1 MVETADNDYRDVR
14 RFILCDLIWESGFVR
29 TPLVVLDIGAR
40 DALSDTRWT
49 GLPREM
55 VRLHGFEPDDEEC
68 RILNER
74 AKAGGYPFVF
84 HSTALAETTG
94 EATLYQYAEPAANSL
109 YPGNARLLA
118 RWCYNRALTLTSQ
131 FRLSKKSVIPTKSL
145 ADWASQA
152 ALGDIDFCKLNVQGA
167 ELDILR
173 GAGARLESVLGIVA
187 EQTFNETYLGA
198 PLFGEVYDFIR
209 RAGFTMFDV
218 LSMNLVGRTAS
229 PVHISEDHIS
239 ARQGLWGRHQFFEGH
254 FLYLRDP
261 ILSADQWSE
270 EATLT
275 FEQTLK
281 VACLAEIFGQVE
293 FAFELL
299 AWLAASPRLE
309 GFATRLQGIIN
320 VGSATYQRI
329 WNPPKPP
336 VAETVAVSSGET
348 AENVPLQAALEACR
362 AENSRL
368 RTAVEAQTAEISSL
382 ESSVEAI
389 RRSTSWRVTA
399 PLRAIVLLARALFN

>member
-1 MVETADNDYRDVR
+1 MVETAENDYREAR
-14 RFILCDLIWESGFVR
+14 RFILCDLIWESGLVR

-68 RILNER
+68 RNLNER
-74 AKAGGYPFVF
+74 ANAGGYPFVF

-173 GAGARLESVLGIVA
+173 APKGADSHQG
-187 EQTFNETYLGA
+187 
-198 PLFGEVYDFIR
+198 PLSQPVP
-209 RAGFTMFDV
+209 
-218 LSMNLVGRTAS
+218 AS
-229 PVHISEDHIS
+229 RVSRKGS
-239 ARQGLWGRHQFFEGH
+239 AR
-254 FLYLRDP
+254 
-261 ILSADQWSE
+261 
-270 EATLT
+270 EAKS
-275 FEQTLK
+275 FVMGK
-281 VACLAEIFGQVE
+281 
-293 FAFELL
+293 
-299 AWLAASPRLE
+299 
-309 GFATRLQGIIN
+309 TR
-320 VGSATYQRI
+320 
-329 WNPPKPP
+329 
-336 VAETVAVSSGET
+336 
-348 AENVPLQAALEACR
+348 PLQLFE
-362 AENSRL
+362 S
-368 RTAVEAQTAEISSL
+368 TA
-382 ESSVEAI
+382 
-389 RRSTSWRVTA
+389 RSMVLNLLVY
-399 PLRAIVLLARALFN
+399 PFRAIFYV